1 MKRSEAKQEEEGSE
15 RTCVGCREATDPGE
29 LERFVMLEGQLVYD
43 MRRRA
48 PGRGAWVHA
57 RPQCVERAVRGGF
70 GRSFKHKIEG
80 AQVAQLVRGLREGIE
95 RRVIEALQVE
105 VRCGQASMGADAVAE
120 GLRARRIAAVL
131 VAQDAGR
138 STRERAEH
146 QAAQAEVPVIELWDG
161 ARLGALFGRES
172 VVLVGIGDRARA
184 ERLAQDCKSL
194 VNLAAF
200 EG

>member
-1 MKRSEAKQEEEGSE
+1 
-15 RTCVGCREATDPGE
+15 V
-29 LERFVMLEGQLVYD
+29 V
-43 MRRRA
+43 
-48 PGRGAWVHA
+48 
-57 RPQCVERAVRGGF
+57 
-70 GRSFKHKIEG
+70 
-80 AQVAQLVRGLREGIE
+80 
-95 RRVIEALQVE
+95 EALQVE

-146 QAAQAEVPVIELWDG
+146 QASQAGVPVIELWDG

-194 VNLAAF
+194 ANLAAF